1 MRAFNFFEDSM
12 FKIYLINLKSSHERL
27 KASFENF
34 ATIGLTFERIEAIDG
49 HIHSAAEYNKVKTI
63 RFISREL
70 SRGEIGCYLSHLLAL
85 KTFIGSG
92 VGYALINEDDII
104 LSQDTARFLNGF
116 IAETEAK
123 GLKWDLLYLSNP
135 LKSRVFSCVYQGH
148 GREVYRSLHLP
159 MGTTATLWTREGAVA
174 FFNSQYSKTIFLPFD
189 YAVRS
194 FSSARGN
201 SFGLNS
207 QFVSLRDVDSVVD
220 GPGPPTR
227 LEKPSRKKRLKNI
240 INRKLFDRIA
250 ELKSFLRIV
259 FQR

>member
-1 MRAFNFFEDSM
+1 MYYM
-12 FKIYLINLKSSHERL
+12 
-27 KASFENF
+27 
-34 ATIGLTFERIEAIDG
+34 
-49 HIHSAAEYNKVKTI
+49 
-63 RFISREL
+63 
-70 SRGEIGCYLSHLLAL
+70 
-85 KTFIGSG
+85 
-92 VGYALINEDDII
+92 
-104 LSQDTARFLNGF
+104 
-116 IAETEAK
+116 
-123 GLKWDLLYLSNP
+123 
-135 LKSRVFSCVYQGH
+135 
-148 GREVYRSLHLP
+148 
-159 MGTTATLWTREGAVA
+159 TATLWTREGAVA

-189 YAVRS
+189 YAVRG

-207 QFVSLRDVDSVVD
+207 QFVSLRDVASVVD